1 MTNSHR
7 QTAKTLSVE
16 MKIARDCDIRAVA
29 DSMPE
34 VIYRFGN
41 ERSNRVVYKAYV
53 FNMPFVAIGG
63 HPITICCI
71 NESQQCRLTW
81 RSVCTNG
88 T

>member
-16 MKIARDCDIRAVA
+16 IKLHRDCDSRWVA

-53 FNMPFVAIGG
+53 FNVPFVAIGG
-63 HPITICCI
+63 HPITICCK
-71 NESQQCRLTW
+71 NESQQCKFAWRLA
-81 RSVCTNG
+81 CTYG
-88 T
+88 M